1 MVPHVAARKA
11 RQRLLEFSFDTP
23 KRLLQQYR
31 PIPEVG
37 LWPSGTTWPGS
48 LWPSGTTWP
57 GNGRSFSRSDA
68 SRITASVRDDVIDF
82 AARNTDIHQLAVA

>member
-1 MVPHVAARKA
+1 MQNYFCNTIGGRP
-11 RQRLLEFSFDTP
+11 DTP
-23 KRLLQQYR
+23 FKRANFR
-31 PIPEVG
+31 FGPIPEVG
-37 LWPSGTTWPGS
+37 